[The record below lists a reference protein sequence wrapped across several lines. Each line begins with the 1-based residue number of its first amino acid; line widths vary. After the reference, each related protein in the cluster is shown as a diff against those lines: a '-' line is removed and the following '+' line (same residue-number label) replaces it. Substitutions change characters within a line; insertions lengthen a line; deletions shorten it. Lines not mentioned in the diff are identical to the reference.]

1 MTAVKYSQ
9 DQDQVNKSLKGG
21 ILSREQEKYR
31 VQTDSEIPPAIW
43 TIYNLIII
51 TFEPQGI
58 ALIATY
64 ILLLP

>member
-1 MTAVKYSQ
+1 M
-9 DQDQVNKSLKGG
+9 
-21 ILSREQEKYR
+21 SREQEKYR